1 MSKLKHQTGIDPVL
15 KLIMDDTKRSKLQ
28 PEPKPTSYIKGAI
41 SRELSINDGMIFR
54 GRRLVIPNTL

>member
-28 PEPKPTSYIKGAI
+28 PESKPTSYIKGAI
-41 SRELSINDGMIFR
+41 SRELSINDGVIFR
-54 GRRLVIPNTL
+54 GRRLVIPTTL